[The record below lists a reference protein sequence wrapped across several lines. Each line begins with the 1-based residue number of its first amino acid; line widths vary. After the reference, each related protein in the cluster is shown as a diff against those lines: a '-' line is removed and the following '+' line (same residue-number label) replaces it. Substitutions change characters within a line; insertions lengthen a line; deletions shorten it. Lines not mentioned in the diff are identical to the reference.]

1 MFAILHLP
9 RAIGFITLIKAISSI
24 AFIAV
29 LPLLKIPWT
38 HVLKIVS
45 LLHGHWE
52 LKLKN
57 DYIKKWLKKQLDL
70 LSVLCY
76 RLKNSSI
83 LINRN
88 ENRNENF
95 SISLVK

>member
-9 RAIGFITLIKAISSI
+9 RAIGFITLIKAICSI

-29 LPLLKIPWT
+29 LPLLKIPWA

-57 DYIKKWLKKQLDL
+57 DYIKKRLKKQLDL

-76 RLKNSSI
+76 RFKNSSI

-95 SISLVK
+95 SISLLK